1 MARSADAGAG
11 ISPVL
16 ITGCSSGI
24 GRAAARRLVA
34 SGRIVWATARRV
46 EAIADLEAAGCVVR
60 ALDVTD
66 DASMTSVVEE
76 ITGTH
81 GAVGALVSNA
91 GYGQYGPIEEVS
103 IDDWRRQFETN
114 LFGAIRMCQLVLPG
128 MRAQGDGRIV
138 AVSSMGGRM
147 TLPGGGAY
155 HASKY
160 ALEAAFDA
168 LRFEVRGFGVA
179 VSLVEPG
186 PVATNF
192 TDEAAASEA
201 TGGPYD
207 HFRRTVAA
215 QNARVYANTR
225 MTNTSDEIA
234 AVIEK
239 ALTAPRPRARY
250 LVGAIARSMVTG
262 RRLLPDAAW
271 DAALRTQLPS
281 P

>member
-1 MARSADAGAG
+1 MTVGRSP
-11 ISPVL
+11 IL

-24 GRAAARRLVA
+24 GRATALRLVA
-34 SGRIVWATARRV
+34 GGHTVWATARRV
-46 EAIADLEAAGCVVR
+46 ETIAELEAAGCVVR
-60 ALDVTD
+60 PLDVTD
-66 DASMTSVVEE
+66 EASMTAVVDE
-76 ITGTH
+76 ISRAH
-81 GAVGALVSNA
+81 GAVGALVNNA
-91 GYGQYGPIEEVS
+91 GYGEYGPVEEVPL
-103 IDDWRRQFETN
+103 DAWRRQFETN
-114 LFGAIRMCQLVLPG
+114 LFGAVRMCQLVLPG
-128 MRAQGDGRIV
+128 MRERGDGRIV

-192 TDEAAASEA
+192 TDEAAASEP

-207 HFRRTVAA
+207 DFRRAVAS
-215 QNARVYANTR
+215 QNARVYADDR
-225 MTNTSDEIA
+225 MTNTSEQIA

-239 ALTAPRPRARY
+239 ALTSAHPRARY
-250 LVGAIARSMVTG
+250 LIGATARSMVTG

-271 DAALRTQLPS
+271 DALVRTRIPS